1 MRQRGIRVS
10 SSVSRLEQLVPLAL
24 IVMIAVLP
32 ACIHPVS
39 SDFQMYYDA
48 GTDPLEVYTAS
59 VPGFYYLPWSLGVLW
74 PLSFLPAKVAWGL
87 FNSVSLILA
96 YVSMTV
102 VCRRGF
108 PRMVA
113 LLRPVV
119 AVAIWLGQW
128 DGLLL
133 GGALIGEYAIQSH
146 KPALL
151 GLALLMLSTKP
162 QTVLPVI
169 LLCVVRALRWPAR
182 DWGRA
187 LLPMAA
193 AVGLSLVALGWWPAR
208 YLQFVQVD
216 SPVVVHHLMSTVG
229 DMPID
234 LSVPWGLRIP
244 MIIVLAVATWL
255 LHKADPAGGVAFAL
269 VLGLALYPFT
279 SVYSYVT
286 TAPAIA
292 WLYRSD
298 RHLGMMAVVCE
309 VVLVGLVALGLPGWV
324 VPLLWT
330 GLALLALVR
339 SRRHPP
345 GPSSSLDIVAQ

>member
-1 MRQRGIRVS
+1 M
-10 SSVSRLEQLVPLAL
+10 PLAL
-24 IVMIAVLP
+24 TVTLAVLP
-32 ACIHPVS
+32 TCIRPVS

-48 GTDPLEVYTAS
+48 GTDPLKVYTAS
-59 VPGFYYLPWSLGVLW
+59 VPGFYYLPWSLAVLW
-74 PLSFLPAKVAWGL
+74 PLSFLPAKVAWGV
-87 FNSVSLILA
+87 FNSASLALA

-113 LLRPVV
+113 LLRPAV

-146 KPALL
+146 KPIVL

-187 LLPMAA
+187 LLPVAA
-193 AVGLSLVALGWWPAR
+193 AVGLSLVALRWWPAR
-208 YLQFVQVD
+208 YLEFVQVD
-216 SPVVVHHLMSTVG
+216 SPVVVHHLMSTIG
-229 DMPID
+229 DIPID

-255 LHKADPAGGVAFAL
+255 LHKADPAGGIAFAL
-269 VLGLALYPFT
+269 VLGLTLYPFT
-279 SVYSYVT
+279 SVYSYIT

-309 VVLVGLVALGLPGWV
+309 VVVVGLVALGLPGWA

-330 GLALLALVR
+330 GLAFLALVR

>member
-1 MRQRGIRVS
+1 M
-10 SSVSRLEQLVPLAL
+10 PLAL
-24 IVMIAVLP
+24 IVTLAVLP
-32 ACIHPVS
+32 TCIRPVS

-48 GTDPLEVYTAS
+48 GTDPLKVYTAS
-59 VPGFYYLPWSLGVLW
+59 VPGFYYLPWSLAVLW
-74 PLSFLPAKVAWGL
+74 PLSFLPAKVAWGV
-87 FNSVSLILA
+87 FNSASLALA

-113 LLRPVV
+113 LLRPAV

-146 KPALL
+146 KPIVL

-187 LLPMAA
+187 LLPVAA
-193 AVGLSLVALGWWPAR
+193 AVGLSLVALRWWPPR
-208 YLQFVQVD
+208 YLEFVQVD
-216 SPVVVHHLMSTVG
+216 SPVVVHHLMSTIG
-229 DMPID
+229 DIPID

-255 LHKADPAGGVAFAL
+255 LHKADPAGGIAFAL
-269 VLGLALYPFT
+269 VLGLALYPFA
-279 SVYSYVT
+279 SVYSYIT
-286 TAPAIA
+286 TAAAIA

-298 RHLGMMAVVCE
+298 RRLGMMAVVCE
-309 VVLVGLVALGLPGWV
+309 VVLVGLVALGLPGWA

-330 GLALLALVR
+330 GLALVALVR
-339 SRRHPP
+339 GRRHPP
-345 GPSSSLDIVAQ
+345 GPSPSLDIVAQ